1 MYGVKYAIDNLGK
14 AEAKVQLDM
23 ELSEKIQQM
32 ESKQIEEVWTL
43 ERIKFDGILLEQIG
57 SILLGGKLTDKIEK
71 LEMYEKKLDKKD
83 QKKEKTFK
91 LELILV
97 LSLLGTIV
105 YWLSL
110 EYLESLEWLSLIL
123 KVLGTDL
130 G

>member
-57 SILLGGKLTDKIEK
+57 SILLGGKLTDNIEK

-110 EYLESLEWLSLIL
+110 EYFESLDWLSLIL

>member
-57 SILLGGKLTDKIEK
+57 SNLLGGKLTDNIEK

>member
-57 SILLGGKLTDKIEK
+57 SNLLGGKLTDNIEK

-83 QKKEKTFK
+83 QKKKK
-91 LELILV
+91 HSN
-97 LSLLGTIV
+97 LSW
-105 YWLSL
+105 YW
-110 EYLESLEWLSLIL
+110 YWAC
-123 KVLGTDL
+123 
-130 G
+130 

>member
-14 AEAKVQLDM
+14 AEAKAQLDM

-57 SILLGGKLTDKIEK
+57 SNLLGGKLTDNIEK